1 MVKDCLPFPL
11 PRACPAPI
19 IFPPG
24 SFPFTACPPTL
35 LAPPRPHCY
44 LFAIPRCLHSPV
56 LPSPCFC
63 HGRCPCFPS
72 SFTCPLLGLYPL
84 SPTRNKS
91 PLPHMYRPSSD
102 VLTWNIRE
110 QAPPPRLPPPGL
122 PHDTVSESGFRLD
135 FLGAE
140 IHSA

>member
-1 MVKDCLPFPL
+1 MVGAL
-11 PRACPAPI
+11 AS
-19 IFPPG
+19 PP
-24 SFPFTACPPTL
+24 P
-35 LAPPRPHCY
+35 
-44 LFAIPRCLHSPV
+44 
-56 LPSPCFC
+56 
-63 HGRCPCFPS
+63 
-72 SFTCPLLGLYPL
+72 FTCPLLGLYPL

-122 PHDTVSESGFRLD
+122 LHDTVSESGFRLD